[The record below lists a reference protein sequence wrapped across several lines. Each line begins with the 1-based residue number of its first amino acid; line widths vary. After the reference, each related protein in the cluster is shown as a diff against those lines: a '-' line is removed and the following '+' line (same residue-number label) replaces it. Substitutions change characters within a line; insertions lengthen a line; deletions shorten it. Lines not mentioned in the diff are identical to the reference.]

1 VKCALTEAEPLIRQR
16 LAQKIGPQRY
26 NIWFRNSTQFSVT
39 DGFLKVGVPNLF
51 IGTWIENHF
60 SETIAEAAKE
70 ATGQDL
76 QVALA
81 IDPELHASLRK
92 AQLDRQA
99 DFVVKSA
106 ERPFDQNGRRGYAP
120 RPRALRGRLDD
131 FVVGPCNRMAYTSAL
146 AVTEGSAPQ
155 FSLLF
160 IYGGCGLGKTHLLQ
174 GICNGLAGRA
184 TDRRWLYV
192 SGEEFTN
199 QFLLALRDGK
209 LEEFRRRFRSL
220 DVLVVD
226 DIHFL
231 ANKRATQEEFL
242 HTYNAIEAAGKQVV
256 LASDTHPK
264 LMGRVPETLVSRFVC
279 GMVLRID
286 PPDCDTR
293 CEILRRRASKLER
306 AIPEDVIGYIAA
318 NLRTNVRELEGS
330 LLRLLAY
337 ASVVH
342 EAITVEMA
350 RQALADY
357 LPRADRI
364 VTVNDIEN
372 RVATF
377 FGLSPAQLH
386 SSRKTRAVA
395 LARAISMYLA
405 RKYTSMS
412 FPEIG
417 RLMGNKNHSTV
428 ILACRKI
435 ERTLAQDAP
444 VSWEAAGGVREMKLR
459 ALVEQME
466 EELGR
471 S

>member
-1 VKCALTEAEPLIRQR
+1 
-16 LAQKIGPQRY
+16 
-26 NIWFRNSTQFSVT
+26 
-39 DGFLKVGVPNLF
+39 
-51 IGTWIENHF
+51 
-60 SETIAEAAKE
+60 
-70 ATGQDL
+70 
-76 QVALA
+76 
-81 IDPELHASLRK
+81 
-92 AQLDRQA
+92 
-99 DFVVKSA
+99 
-106 ERPFDQNGRRGYAP
+106 
-120 RPRALRGRLDD
+120 
-131 FVVGPCNRMAYTSAL
+131 
-146 AVTEGSAPQ
+146 
-155 FSLLF
+155 
-160 IYGGCGLGKTHLLQ
+160 
-174 GICNGLAGRA
+174 
-184 TDRRWLYV
+184 LYV